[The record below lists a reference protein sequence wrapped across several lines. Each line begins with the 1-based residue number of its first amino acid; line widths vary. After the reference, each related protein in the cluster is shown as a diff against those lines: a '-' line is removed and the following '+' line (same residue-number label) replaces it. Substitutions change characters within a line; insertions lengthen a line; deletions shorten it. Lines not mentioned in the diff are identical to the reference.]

1 MKNNLSLQFVENIW
15 FKHLIL
21 NLSPRVMFLS
31 RKQFSQEIL
40 PNLVEKMKQV
50 YVLPKL
56 INYISTIA
64 SFDVWMSKGA
74 HDIFAFVI
82 KNLGSD

>member
-1 MKNNLSLQFVENIW
+1 
-15 FKHLIL
+15 
-21 NLSPRVMFLS
+21 MFPS

-56 INYISTIA
+56 ANCIFATT
-64 SFDVWMSKGA
+64 SFDLWISKGV
-74 HDIFAFVI
+74 HDIFVFVI
-82 KNLGSD
+82 NFWDLIGNPNK